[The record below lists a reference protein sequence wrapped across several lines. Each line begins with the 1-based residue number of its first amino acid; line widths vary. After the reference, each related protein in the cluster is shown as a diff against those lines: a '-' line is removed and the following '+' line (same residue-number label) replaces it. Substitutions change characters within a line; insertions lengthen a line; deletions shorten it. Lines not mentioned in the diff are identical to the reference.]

1 MCALSGLKPQHCVFI
16 PTCAHVTSGVWLMPA
31 ASGKRPAA
39 SGQQEEEEEEEKEEE
54 EEEEW
59 MEERGG

>member
-1 MCALSGLKPQHCVFI
+1 MCALSELKPQHCVFI

-39 SGQQEEEEEEEKEEE
+39 SGQQEEEEEEKEEE
-54 EEEEW
+54 EEEGED
-59 MEERGG
+59 EEEEE